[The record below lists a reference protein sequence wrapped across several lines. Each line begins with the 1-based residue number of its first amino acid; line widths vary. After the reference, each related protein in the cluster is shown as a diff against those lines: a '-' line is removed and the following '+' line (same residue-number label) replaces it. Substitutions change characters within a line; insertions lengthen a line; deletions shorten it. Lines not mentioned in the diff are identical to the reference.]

1 MNLVIV
7 GASRGLGDA
16 FARGL
21 PDAGDTVY
29 LVSRSEPASLHV
41 QDGVKRTWVKANLNK
56 NSASQTVLSGIK
68 DTVLD
73 VVIYNAGIW
82 ESNAFSSKYKP
93 DRVSED
99 ETRAIITV
107 NLTSAI
113 TVITALLPKL
123 RASGNGKVI
132 LIGSINGLENS
143 AMPELA
149 YNASKFGLRGMAH
162 ALREAVRRDR
172 IGVTVINPGSIG
184 WDETTDRDD
193 LIPPADLVALVR
205 CVMAVSNRT
214 VVKEMDVPAMLDTQ
228 I

>member
-21 PDAGDTVY
+21 PEAGDTAY

-41 QDGVKRTWVKANLNK
+41 QDGVNRIWIKADLNK
-56 NSASQTVLSGIK
+56 DSASQTVLSGIK

-73 VVIYNAGIW
+73 VVVYNAGIW
-82 ESNAFSSKYKP
+82 ESKAFSGKYKP
-93 DRVSED
+93 EGVFDD

-107 NLTSAI
+107 NLTAAI

-123 RASGNGKVI
+123 RASSNGKVV

-143 AMPELA
+143 GMPELA
-149 YNASKFGLRGMAH
+149 YNASKFGLRGVAH
-162 ALREAVRRDR
+162 ALREAVRQDR
-172 IGVTVINPGSIG
+172 IGVTVINPGSIA

-205 CVMAVSNRT
+205 CVTALSNRT